1 MANNIIV
8 YRKNQITNADLVAGS
23 CNCFLSHAMAGET
36 LATDTLDFKVVS
48 ETGLG
53 KVDADFITADD
64 EIFMT
69 ADNLQ
74 FRCFVEKDL
83 TDFVAGDTVE
93 YIRDGKLIGKFY
105 LQNVKRVGKSYDFT
119 CISAIG
125 ILEQTWHYGGIYTG
139 QTVAEVAAE
148 ILEGLP
154 YEIDPIVGDIKLYGW
169 LPIDKK
175 RNNLQQITIAT
186 ASAVRLKPDGTLL
199 LTALSNDIK
208 GTVGANRMAIG
219 GNVAVDTPYSAVQ
232 VSEHYYQE
240 IDDEIVLFSE
250 SSVKTEF
257 LKFTEPV
264 HDLTVTGGTLI
275 EWGANYAI
283 VECNGFTEVK
293 AQKYLHTTRTVTIGT
308 VEGLPSDKIY
318 TVNDATL
325 INSLNSSGVAQK
337 LYEAYTKPTTIQAS
351 VFWGNERAGDVV
363 KVINP
368 HTQELED
375 AFLKKQDLSISNLL
389 LANSD
394 FIVGFTPSGA
404 VTGYKNRVLI
414 TEGESW
420 TKPEG
425 VTEFRAI
432 LIGGGGGGQAGEDG
446 ENGES
451 MGLSGIK
458 YLPDIKSV
466 LTPETYFNND
476 IESYNGDG
484 GLGGKGGVAGAAG
497 KILDTGAITV
507 DAAETTIPL
516 SIGPGGVGGAED
528 GAAGTPGGETTFGDF
543 STAFGQYYD
552 TGYTDIMTSELFA
565 LPGRPGF
572 DGGDGRGG
580 NNVGEYNNVPIT
592 KVYEGD
598 RWPTVTRQT
607 PVMGT
612 TIRWA
617 VEKVRYSGVDYV
629 LYAMSGPGGGCSYS
643 ADGNK
648 GTDGFIDSYDNEPNP
663 GDGGKGADGGDPEV
677 ITMLGAGG
685 DGGHGGGGGGGYG
698 TCTNRFGPSRSNGGV
713 GGKGGAGGDGK
724 QGRIIIYY

>member
-1 MANNIIV
+1 
-8 YRKNQITNADLVAGS
+8 
-23 CNCFLSHAMAGET
+23 
-36 LATDTLDFKVVS
+36 
-48 ETGLG
+48 
-53 KVDADFITADD
+53 
-64 EIFMT
+64 
-69 ADNLQ
+69 
-74 FRCFVEKDL
+74 
-83 TDFVAGDTVE
+83 
-93 YIRDGKLIGKFY
+93 
-105 LQNVKRVGKSYDFT
+105 
-119 CISAIG
+119 
-125 ILEQTWHYGGIYTG
+125 
-139 QTVAEVAAE
+139 
-148 ILEGLP
+148 
-154 YEIDPIVGDIKLYGW
+154 
-169 LPIDKK
+169 
-175 RNNLQQITIAT
+175 
-186 ASAVRLKPDGTLL
+186 
-199 LTALSNDIK
+199 
-208 GTVGANRMAIG
+208 
-219 GNVAVDTPYSAVQ
+219 
-232 VSEHYYQE
+232 
-240 IDDEIVLFSE
+240 
-250 SSVKTEF
+250 
-257 LKFTEPV
+257 
-264 HDLTVTGGTLI
+264 LTVTGGTLI

-293 AQKYLHTTRTVTIGT
+293 AKKYLNTTRTVTIGT

-318 TVNDATL
+318 SVNNATL
-325 INSLNSSGVAQK
+325 ITSLNSSGVAQK
-337 LYEAYTKPTTIQAS
+337 LYEAYTKPTTIQS
-351 VFWGNERAGDVV
+351 NIFFGNEKAGDVV
-363 KVINP
+363 RVINP
-368 HTQELED
+368 HTKETES
-375 AFLKKQDLSISNLL
+375 AFLKKQDINISNLL

-425 VTEFRAI
+425 VTDYRAI

-451 MGLSGIK
+451 MSLSGNK
-458 YLPDIKSV
+458 YLPEIKSV
-466 LTPETYFNND
+466 LTPETYFNNG

-507 DAAETTIPL
+507 DAAEITIPL

-528 GAAGTPGGETTFGDF
+528 GAAGTPGGETTLGDF

-643 ADGNK
+643 ADGSK

-698 TCTNRFGPSRSNGGV
+698 TCTNRFGPSRSNGGP
-713 GGKGGAGGDGK
+713 GGLGGAGGDGK
-724 QGRIIIYY
+724 QGCIIIYY